1 MVTAIPWDTFAYGD
15 HRTACPSCGRGPRD
29 RTLSVTIKPDGAGVA
44 HCFRCAYVETTRG
57 ERRMAPPK
65 PQNVVR
71 ARQRHETLSAYGR
84 DLWRACS
91 AIAGEARAY
100 LEARSCR
107 VPPADGDLRWHP
119 RLRHPGGHEGPA
131 LVALVTDALTGEPRT
146 LHRTWIR
153 ADGRKADVDPPRMLL
168 GGHRKQGAVI
178 RLWPDEDV
186 VSGLAVAE
194 GIETALSL
202 AHAHRPVWS
211 VIDAGNLAALPVIPA
226 IECLL
231 IAADHDPAGIAA
243 AEACATRWTKAGAEV
258 RVVMA
263 NEAKMDIN
271 DVGMAA

>member
-44 HCFRCAYVETTRG
+44 HCFRCSFVETTRG
-57 ERRMAPPK
+57 IRRMAPPK

-107 VPPADGDLRWHP
+107 VPPVDGDLRWHP

-131 LVALVTDALTGEPRT
+131 LVALVTDSVTGEPRT

-153 ADGRKADVDPPRMLL
+153 PDGRKADCEPPRLL
-168 GGHRKQGAVI
+168 LKGHSTRHGVVC
-178 RLWPDEDV
+178 LWPRDSV
-186 VSGLAVAE
+186 TYGLGVAE

-202 AHAHRPVWS
+202 AIAIKPSWS
-211 VIDAGNLAALPVIPA
+211 TLDAQHLAAFPVLPAVEA
-226 IECLL
+226 LV

-243 AEACATRWTKAGAEV
+243 AEACATRWTLAGADV
-258 RVVMA
+258 RIAMPPIPG
-263 NEAKMDIN
+263 MDLN
-271 DVGMAA
+271 DLARQA